1 MFREA
6 FDLLDANGDGTIS
19 RSELVGAATNYL
31 GSGATKKR
39 SGELDFS
46 KFMEMMIV
54 QMRDLDVEQEL
65 IEAFKLFD
73 RDGNCAVSVG
83 EVREMMERIDEVEE
97 GQAMLREFAA
107 TEGTGDSRRLSESSE
122 LSFSQFAALMLGR
135 GEDLALVEGD
145 GLE

>member
-1 MFREA
+1 M
-6 FDLLDANGDGTIS
+6 
-19 RSELVGAATNYL
+19 
-31 GSGATKKR
+31 
-39 SGELDFS
+39 
-46 KFMEMMIV
+46 
-54 QMRDLDVEQEL
+54 EQEL